1 MVTYRLGPFGRSERR
16 SRKWLPFRELR
27 MQVGR
32 TMLRGISEEER
43 GDEPPAAHI
52 LKAGPPSADTGLGA
66 SVTQHTF
73 NRVKI
78 R

>member
-1 MVTYRLGPFGRSERR
+1 MGSLGTSFS
-16 SRKWLPFRELR
+16 
-27 MQVGR
+27 V
-32 TMLRGISEEER
+32 EER

-78 R
+78 HYVRD